1 MGALIIDYKL
11 FPLGEEKK
19 KKDTFKQS
27 LLLKKNLPGHY
38 LQLILAARGKISFL

>member
-27 LLLKKNLPGHY
+27 LLLKKKSTWTLFAIDTSCKRKN
-38 LQLILAARGKISFL
+38 